1 MEMIPQPRDGNRI
14 KERKPDRMF
23 VTGCG
28 NSDGEV
34 SLQDGD
40 GLELAKKVGLVGGV
54 CVVVFYGGKA

>member
-14 KERKPDRMF
+14 EERKPDRMF
-23 VTGCG
+23 VKGCG

-54 CVVVFYGGKA
+54 CVFFLFGART

>member
-1 MEMIPQPRDGNRI
+1 
-14 KERKPDRMF
+14 MF
-23 VTGCG
+23 VKGSG

-54 CVVVFYGGKA
+54 CVVVFFGGKA